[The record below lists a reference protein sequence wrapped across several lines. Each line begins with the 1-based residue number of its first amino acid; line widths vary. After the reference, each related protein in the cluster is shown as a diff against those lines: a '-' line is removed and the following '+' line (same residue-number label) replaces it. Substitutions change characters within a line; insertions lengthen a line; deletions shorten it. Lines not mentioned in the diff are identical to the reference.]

1 MLKDTLQIGQEKF
14 FLISKIKS
22 TVPRTYIIN
31 DLNGKKFVG
40 KFYEKNCRK
49 QLKKNLEYK
58 K

>member
-31 DLNGKKFVG
+31 DLNGKKSVG
-40 KFYEKNCRK
+40 KFYEKKLQKTIQEEFRI
-49 QLKKNLEYK
+49 
-58 K
+58 